1 MTASR
6 TLPMS
11 SASLAPAAK
20 SRRSLVE
27 FQRSLAA
34 AFGAQ
39 FTIYDAGTGQI
50 AQGSEKSPAP
60 EHPLAAELVRA
71 LSGKLEPTFLAEEEP
86 LALLALPLAPD
97 REARLVA
104 TATFLTRPTTS
115 SEELSRALPAWG
127 WTAEQGA
134 AWLAP
139 QEVWSPNHLLRTAH
153 LWLEHQELQGTQRKT
168 QQELDDVSLNLVR
181 TYEEICLLHS
191 VAQNLRISSDDES
204 LGSQVIGWLR
214 DCLPVEGV
222 AIQLL
227 PVARAEDVT
236 YEART
241 KLIFREIG
249 QTHLDNRRLELLIAA
264 VQASASSGP
273 RVVNAAV
280 TQSPDWP
287 LPEIQQAIV
296 VPLVEGSRL
305 LGWLAA
311 INHSLGQELGTVE
324 ASLLNSIATLL
335 GIHASNRDLYRQ
347 QSEFLASVVRA
358 MTSAI
363 DAKDPYTCGHSDRV
377 ARISVRLAQE
387 LGCEHKLLHT
397 LYMAGLLHDIGKIG
411 INDAVLRK
419 PSRLTD
425 EEFEH
430 IKEHP
435 GLGYRILADLT
446 PLSDVLPAVLHHHEQ
461 WDGQGYPCQLAQ
473 EQIPLIARIVAV
485 ADAYDAMSSDRPY
498 RKGMPAERV
507 DEIFRGGAGVQW
519 DPEVVAAFFRA
530 REDIRQISA
539 HERANLTLN
548 VQQWL

>member
-6 TLPMS
+6 TLPMP

-20 SRRSLVE
+20 NRRSLAE
-27 FQRSLAA
+27 LQRSLAA
-34 AFGAQ
+34 ACGAR
-39 FTIYDAGTGQI
+39 FTIRDAGTGDI
-50 AQGSEKSPAP
+50 ALGAEGASAP

-71 LSGKLEPTFLAEEEP
+71 LSGRVEPTFLAEEEP
-86 LALLALPLAPD
+86 LALLALPIAQD

-104 TATFLTRPTTS
+104 TATVLTRPVGS
-115 SEELSRALPAWG
+115 GEDLSRALAVWG

-134 AWLAP
+134 AWLAA
-139 QEVWSPNHLLRTAH
+139 QEAWSPNQLLRTAR
-153 LWLEHQELQGTQRKT
+153 LWLEHQELLATQRKT

-204 LGSQVIGWLR
+204 LAGQVIGWLR

-241 KLIFREIG
+241 EPMFREIG
-249 QTHLDNRRLELLIAA
+249 QTQLDNRRLELLIEA

-280 TQSPDWP
+280 TKLPDWP

-311 INHSLGQELGTVE
+311 INHSLGHELGTVE
-324 ASLLNSIATLL
+324 ASLLNSIATVL

-435 GLGYRILADLT
+435 ELGYRILADLT

-461 WDGQGYPCQLAQ
+461 WDGHGYPCQLSH

-548 VQQWL
+548 VRQWL